1 MMRKI
6 LTAML
11 AFALGISAFA
21 QQNYL
26 SFNDD
31 GNHTYTTTMS
41 SLYHRKIWEE
51 VVIQNNSSF
60 ELNNISCEISLV
72 GAAASHRL
80 VNIRRVKIGD
90 DESFDGYEDDELK
103 DELPFYFGS
112 YGKFRADNNA
122 KISFTLNFG
131 VNNSNVRISSVYNK
145 DKNLVF
151 LITDSENAVKP
162 QEKIES
168 LGGNII
174 EIDGKKF
181 LLYNGQAIQVK

>member
-1 MMRKI
+1 MRKI
-6 LTAML
+6 FVA
-11 AFALGISAFA
+11 AFALMLGVSAFA
-21 QQNYL
+21 QQNYS
-26 SFNDD
+26 SFGDD
-31 GNHTYTTTMS
+31 KSHTYTTTMS
-41 SLYHRKIWEE
+41 SLYHRRVWEE

-60 ELNNISCEISLV
+60 ELNNISCEIFL
-72 GAAASHRL
+72 GDIPTGHRL

-103 DELPFYFGS
+103 DELPFYFGRL
-112 YGKFRADNNA
+112 GKFRADNSA
-122 KISFTLNFG
+122 KISFKLNFG
-131 VNNSNVRISSVYNK
+131 VNDSNVKISSVYNK

-162 QEKIES
+162 NERIES
-168 LGGNII
+168 LGGNVI